1 MRDEAFWA
9 AATAAA
15 VDADAADP
23 LAGARALFH
32 IPERLVYLDGNSL
45 GPMPHA
51 SAREIDRAVRQE
63 WAEGL
68 ISSWTDADWFALP
81 TMYGD
86 MLAPVIGA
94 DDGEVVVCDTTST
107 NIYKTL
113 HAALALRPDR
123 RVIVAEGGSFPTDL
137 YVIEGVLASRP
148 DVASRLEG
156 RDGADLLDLID
167 EDVAVVLVNQVDYR
181 SGRKRDLV
189 EVTERAHAAGALV
202 IWDLCH
208 SAGVM
213 EVGLNAAGADMA
225 VGCTYKYLNGGPGA
239 PSFVFAARRH
249 LDAIRQPLSGWW
261 GHAAPFRFDQSYAPD
276 PGIRKFLCGTQGILS
291 FRALKPA
298 LEMLGEYDLG
308 DIRAKSVALT
318 ELFIRLVD
326 ETCSEYGV
334 TLMSPRATEERGSQ
348 VALRHPE
355 AYASVQALI
364 ARGVVGDFRMPDVMR
379 FGFAPLYICHVD
391 VVRAVRILE
400 EVLADEL
407 WREPKYQVRAAV
419 T

>member
-1 MRDEAFWA
+1 MRSDGFWA
-9 AATAAA
+9 AEMAEA
-15 VDADAADP
+15 VGLDTADP
-23 LAGARALFH
+23 LAGARSRFH
-32 IPERLVYLDGNSL
+32 LPNGLIYLDGNSL
-45 GPMPHA
+45 GPMPLDA
-51 SAREIDRAVRQE
+51 AREIETAYRQE

-68 ISSWTDADWFALP
+68 ISSWNDADWFALP
-81 TMYGD
+81 TLYGD

-94 DDGEVVVCDTTST
+94 DAGEVVVCDTTSI

-113 HAALALRPDR
+113 HAALSLRPER

-137 YVIEGVLASRP
+137 YVIEGVVASRP
-148 DVASRLEG
+148 AVSTRLEG
-156 RDGADLLDLID
+156 RDGPDLLDLID

-189 EVTERAHAAGALV
+189 RLTERAHAAGALV

-239 PSFVFAARRH
+239 PAFVFAAKRH
-249 LDAIRQPLSGWW
+249 LEHIRQPLSGWW
-261 GHAAPFRFDQSYAPD
+261 GHEAPFRFDQGYAPD
-276 PGIRKFLCGTQGILS
+276 PGIRRFLCGTQGILS

-298 LEMLGEYDLG
+298 LEMSADYDLR
-308 DIRAKSVALT
+308 DIRAKSVVLT
-318 ELFIRLVD
+318 ERFIRLVD
-326 ETCSEYGV
+326 ETCSQYGV
-334 TLMSPRATEERGSQ
+334 TVMSPRAAEERGSQ
-348 VALRHPE
+348 VALRYPE

-364 ARGVVGDFRMPDVMR
+364 GRGVVGDFRMPDVMR
-379 FGFAPLYICHVD
+379 FGFAPLYIGHAD
-391 VVRAVRILE
+391 VVRAARTLEQILAG
-400 EVLADEL
+400 EV
-407 WREPKYQVRAAV
+407 WRDPKYKVRGAV

>member
-1 MRDEAFWA
+1 MRDEGYWSSMLA
-9 AATAAA
+9 AA
-15 VDADAADP
+15 ADRDVSDP
-23 LAGARALFH
+23 LAGARALFELPSGM
-32 IPERLVYLDGNSL
+32 IYLDGNSL

-51 SAREIDRAVRQE
+51 SALEVERAVRHE

-68 ISSWTDADWFALP
+68 ISSWNDADWFALP
-81 TMYGD
+81 TLYGD
-86 MLAPVIGA
+86 MLAPIIGA
-94 DDGEVVVCDTTST
+94 DRGEIVVCDSTSI

-137 YVIEGVLASRP
+137 YVIEGVMASRP
-148 DVASRLEG
+148 DVSTRLEG
-156 RDGADLLDLID
+156 RDGQDLLDLID
-167 EDVAVVLVNQVDYR
+167 ADVAVVLVNQVDYR

-189 EVTERAHAAGALV
+189 AVTEKAHAAGALV

-213 EVGLNAAGADMA
+213 EVGLNAAGADLA

-239 PSFVFAARRH
+239 PSFVFAAKRH
-249 LDAIRQPLSGWW
+249 LDGIRQPLSGWW
-261 GHAAPFRFDQSYAPD
+261 GHAAPFRFDQDYAPD

-298 LEMLGEYDLG
+298 LEMLGEYDLR

-334 TLMSPRATEERGSQ
+334 TLMSPRAAEERGSQ

-379 FGFAPLYICHVD
+379 FAFAPLYVGFAD
-391 VVRAVRILE
+391 VVRAARILE
-400 EVLADEL
+400 EVLAGEV
-407 WREPKYQVRAAV
+407 WRDPVYRTRATV